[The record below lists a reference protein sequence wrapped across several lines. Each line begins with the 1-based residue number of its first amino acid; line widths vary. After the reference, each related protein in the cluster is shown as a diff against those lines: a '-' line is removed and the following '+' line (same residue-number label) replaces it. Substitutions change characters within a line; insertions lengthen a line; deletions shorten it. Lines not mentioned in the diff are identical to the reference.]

1 MPNVELIIDNYEF
14 NPNSFIPLSGTGD
27 FPSPYHVKVDIY
39 HTFHS
44 TFSGSVDVTCRLQ
57 LECDL
62 TSYNA
67 SADTYGYPRA
77 FVYLGEGASELRGV
91 GFNVMGCEVTNLVAS
106 FMEGGNTISIN
117 TKQYNYSAGLDY
129 ASNIQTRVVS
139 CNIPLVLMDQGEF
152 YPDNLFEE
160 VDNASELNYLNYNPV
175 NSIITK
181 PILSHAINALT
192 PENDQE
198 GLDFY
203 IMNPYRQG
211 TWNQFGETNPGTT
224 SFRNIRGKIGEDGR
238 IAFYDI
244 PGVSDGALKVGVK
257 VSGTISGI
265 QYSENAINWTDSQ
278 TFPWSFFYRPR
289 VDEIGTFYYGL
300 SFSNN
305 IVPVFES
312 EEKAEDYVNGSVSI
326 TEATNWGEISN
337 HYEPQNETGE
347 PSSESDFGEVYTRG
361 FFTQQYIMDSTCL
374 AALANDLF
382 DTSPGGVWENI
393 KKGLDMFGANPM
405 DAVMGLYYFP
415 MHLTSL
421 FTTDTASHVWFG
433 GYGWVPSAGNANRL
447 LAPNGFKSVGNIT
460 FRRSFNS
467 WRDFEPYTKLYVE
480 LPYCGTYQLDLARYY
495 DKNVEVRY
503 YFDTRSGACL
513 ACLIADGHCTDYFN
527 GQCGCSMPITLTDFA
542 GFAHSQ
548 IQTLLGAGGQAANNA
563 SVGGAALT
571 QAGGAALKAGSAAA
585 LGGVALAG
593 TAGAIGLGA
602 ALGVKTA
609 YGLSMNN
616 INNFNKTK
624 GGSSAMINQYLPQTV
639 TFMFEIMEDCAPET
653 YGNMFGYPSMKAGNV
668 GNFTGF
674 LKCQAVKVNAPI
686 ATASEK
692 ELLKSMLLSGIYI

>member
-1 MPNVELIIDNYEF
+1 MPVIDFSIDDYNF
-14 NPNSFIPLSGTGD
+14 NPRQFIPLDYQTTFAS
-27 FPSPYHVKVDIY
+27 SYHAKIDII
-39 HTFHS
+39 HNFHS
-44 TFSGSVDVTCRLQ
+44 TYSGSVDVQTRLTV
-57 LECDL
+57 EFDI
-62 TSYNA
+62 TGYDA
-67 SADTYGYPRA
+67 SAVTNGYPYA
-77 FVYLGEGASELRGV
+77 YVYLGEEGTRGI
-91 GFNVMGCEVTNLVAS
+91 GFEAQGCICTNISGTFTRNPGSTVNITTPYYSSIEGLAYGSNFVTEVVECNL
-106 FMEGGNTISIN
+106 
-117 TKQYNYSAGLDY
+117 
-129 ASNIQTRVVS
+129 
-139 CNIPLVLMDQGEF
+139 PLVLADSGDL
-152 YPDNLFEE
+152 YPDNLFSE
-160 VDNASELNYLNYNPV
+160 VNNPSELNFLNYNPV
-175 NSIITK
+175 NSLITTN
-181 PILSHAINALT
+181 ILKAAINCMEE
-192 PENDQE
+192 ENDQE

-211 TWNQFGETNPGTT
+211 TWNQFGETNPGVTA
-224 SFRNIRGKIGEDGR
+224 FRNIRGKIGEDGR

-244 PGVSDGALKVGVK
+244 PGIDGGALKVGVK

-289 VDEIGTFYYGL
+289 ADEVGTFYYGL

-312 EEKAEDYVNGSVSI
+312 EEKAEDYVNGTVSI

-347 PSSESDFGEVYTRG
+347 PSSQSDFGEVYTRG

-374 AALANDLF
+374 SALANDLF
-382 DTSPGGVWENI
+382 DTSPGGLWESF
-393 KKGLDMFGANPM
+393 KQGLDMFGENPM
-405 DAVMGLYYFP
+405 NSVMGLYYFP
-415 MHLTSL
+415 LALDSL
-421 FTTDTASHVWFG
+421 FTTETASNVWFG
-433 GYGWVPSAGNANRL
+433 GYGWPPSAGTAKRL
-447 LAPNGFKSVGNIT
+447 LAPNGYKSLGNIT

-513 ACLIADGHCTDYFN
+513 CTLIADGHCTDYFS
-527 GQCGCSMPITLTDFA
+527 GQAGCSMPITLTDFS
-542 GFAHSQ
+542 GFANSQ
-548 IQTLLGAGGQAANNA
+548 IQTLLGGITSA
-563 SVGGAALT
+563 SIF
-571 QAGGAALKAGSAAA
+571 AGGAAMAAPIVTKSVTEASSTVSAGLAGGVVAGGLIGAGSAI
-585 LGGVALAG
+585 
-593 TAGAIGLGA
+593 GA
-602 ALGVKTA
+602 KTI
-609 YGLSMNN
+609 YGLNSNAKSN
-616 INNFNKTK
+616 YNKTV

-639 TFMFEIMEDCAPET
+639 TFMFEIMEDCAPES
-653 YGNMFGYPSMKAGNV
+653 YGNMFGYPSMKSGNV

>member
-1 MPNVELIIDNYEF
+1 MPVIDFSIDDYNF
-14 NPNSFIPLSGTGD
+14 NPRQFIPLDYQTT
-27 FPSPYHVKVDIY
+27 FASPYHVKIDIK
-39 HTFHS
+39 HNFHS
-44 TFSGSVDVTCRLQ
+44 TYSGSVDVQTRLTV
-57 LECDL
+57 EFDIIG
-62 TSYNA
+62 YDA
-67 SADTYGYPRA
+67 SAVTHGYPYA
-77 FVYLGEGASELRGV
+77 YVYLGEEGTRGM
-91 GFNVMGCEVTNLVAS
+91 GFDAQGCICAN
-106 FMEGGNTISIN
+106 IN
-117 TKQYNYSAGLDY
+117 GTF
-129 ASNIQTRVVS
+129 TRVPGSTVS
-139 CNIPLVLMDQGEF
+139 ITTNNYGLIEGLAYGSNFVTEVVECNIPLVLADRGDL
-152 YPDNLFEE
+152 YPDNLFSE
-160 VDNASELNYLNYNPV
+160 VNNPSELNYLNYNPV
-175 NSIITK
+175 NALITTN
-181 PILSHAINALT
+181 ILKAAINCMEE
-192 PENDQE
+192 ENDQE

-211 TWNQFGETNPGTT
+211 TWNQFGETNPGVTA
-224 SFRNIRGKIGEDGR
+224 FRNIRGKIGEDGR

-289 VDEIGTFYYGL
+289 ADEVGTFYYGL

-415 MHLTSL
+415 MNLTSL
-421 FTTDTASHVWFG
+421 FTTDSASHVWFG

-571 QAGGAALKAGSAAA
+571 QAGGAALNAGSAAA

-639 TFMFEIMEDCAPET
+639 TFMFEIMEDCAPES

>member
-1 MPNVELIIDNYEF
+1 MLNFDSINKNFNVDDYCPLELTALTDTF
-14 NPNSFIPLSGTGD
+14 NQVSVSLNMSFIVSPRPGWMAQPFTISMTGKFSKLKTDKYPCVVLSSRGGWDYIFIDFTQIEWDEISGTYTD
-27 FPSPYHVKVDIY
+27 Y
-39 HTFHS
+39 
-44 TFSGSVDVTCRLQ
+44 
-57 LECDL
+57 
-62 TSYNA
+62 
-67 SADTYGYPRA
+67 YGQQY
-77 FVYLGEGASELRGV
+77 GI
-91 GFNVMGCEVTNLVAS
+91 T
-106 FMEGGNTISIN
+106 GNTNFSQALNTTIGSIVN
-117 TKQYNYSAGLDY
+117 ATITECTLPIALCYTNEAFPDFLKYYFVNYDYPSLDEY
-129 ASNIQTRVVS
+129 
-139 CNIPLVLMDQGEF
+139 C
-152 YPDNLFEE
+152 
-160 VDNASELNYLNYNPV
+160 LNYYQPISRPITEAMIKTAV
-175 NSIITK
+175 NTI
-181 PILSHAINALT
+181 
-192 PENDQE
+192 PEENEQE

-211 TWNQFGETNPGTT
+211 TWTEYGESSPGVTA
-224 SFRNIRGKIGEDGR
+224 FRNIRGKIGHDGR
-238 IAFYDI
+238 IAFYNIDGI
-244 PGVSDGALKVGVK
+244 SSGALKVGVK
-257 VSGTISGI
+257 VTGTITGI
-265 QYSENAINWTDSQ
+265 QTSENAINWTDSP

-289 VDEIGTFYYGL
+289 EDEIGTFYYGL

-305 IVPVFES
+305 IVPFFED
-312 EEKAEDYVNGSVSI
+312 EETAEDYIEGNIDI
-326 TEATNWGEISN
+326 TEASNWPQISSS
-337 HYEPQNETGE
+337 YEPGNTTGF
-347 PSSESDFGEVYTRG
+347 PASESDFGEVYTRG

-374 AALANDLF
+374 SALANDLF
-382 DTSPGGVWENI
+382 DTSVGGVWEDI

-415 MHLTSL
+415 LSL
-421 FTTDTASHVWFG
+421 DSIFTTETASNVWFG
-433 GYGWVPSAGNANRL
+433 GYGWVPSAGSASRL
-447 LAPNGFKSVGNIT
+447 IAPNGYKSLGSVT
-460 FRRSFNS
+460 FNRSFGN

-495 DKNVEVRY
+495 GKSVEVRY

-513 ACLIADGHCTDYFN
+513 CCLIADGHCVDYFN
-527 GQCGCSMPITLTDFA
+527 GQCGCSMPITLTDFS
-542 GFAHSQ
+542 GFARSQ

-571 QAGGAALKAGSAAA
+571 QAGTSALNAGSAAA

-639 TFMFEIMEDCAPET
+639 TFMFEIMEDCAPDN
-653 YGNMFGYPSMKAGNV
+653 YGNMFGYPSMKSGNV

-692 ELLKSMLLSGIYI
+692 ELLKSMLLNGIYI